1 MSISISK
8 FCGLL
13 NAVLVVLAV
22 LVSSIWVVTGSVVW
36 VVVVSVI
43 PSTVGNSEVHV
54 INEASLL
61 LKMVVVRVNIT
72 ISVENWIGE
81 HVGLEHIL
89 VFHQVLALMG
99 EHVSILGL
107 EVMAQCNSGLW
118 CIVGVTSNI
127 KLGTSFNM
135 GCS

>member
-1 MSISISK
+1 M
-8 FCGLL
+8 
-13 NAVLVVLAV
+13 LVVLAV

-43 PSTVGNSEVHV
+43 PSTVGNSEVEV
-54 INEASLL
+54 INETSLL
-61 LKMVVVRVNIT
+61 LKMVIVKINIT
-72 ISVENWIGE
+72 ISIKNWIGK

-99 EHVSILGL
+99 EHVSILVL
-107 EVMAQCNSGLW
+107 EVVAQYSSGLW

-127 KLGTSFNM
+127 KIGTSFNHV
-135 GCS
+135 GG